1 VRKNDLNVSGVY
13 QIRNMV
19 NGRLYV
25 GSAVRIWSRW
35 TIHRR
40 QLNRGTHHSV
50 VLQRAW
56 NKYGEDSFDFSVL
69 EFCDSDRLIEVEQSF
84 IDGLSPDY
92 NIAPRAGS
100 QLGYKH
106 SEEARRRMSQSR
118 PKDFSPMTGK
128 RHAEETKKRISESRK
143 GKGGGPRSPER
154 LAKISAALKGRAVS
168 EEMRQRISAS
178 LTGRSTGRGQLSED
192 QVREVRQYGRD
203 GLGRIRIAK
212 IMGITPSAAN
222 AVLGGHAYKWVD

>member
-69 EFCDSDRLIEVEQSF
+69 EFCDLDRLIEVEQSF

-92 NIAPRAGS
+92 NIAPSAGS
-100 QLGYKH
+100 QLGYRH
-106 SEEARRRMSQSR
+106 SEESRAKMAEAARRTRN
-118 PKDFSPMTGK
+118 FTGK
-128 RHAEETKKRISESRK
+128 RHSEESKRRISEAKSGVSQKMDSVDKRTASIKARGVWPSSR
-143 GKGGGPRSPER
+143 RF
-154 LAKISAALKGRAVS
+154 
-168 EEMRQRISAS
+168 
-178 LTGRSTGRGQLSED
+178 TED
-192 QVREVRQYGRD
+192 QVRSIREQIASGVKQVALCSLYGVSSGVISEISTR
-203 GLGRIRIAK
+203 K
-212 IMGITPSAAN
+212 
-222 AVLGGHAYKWVD
+222 AYGWVN